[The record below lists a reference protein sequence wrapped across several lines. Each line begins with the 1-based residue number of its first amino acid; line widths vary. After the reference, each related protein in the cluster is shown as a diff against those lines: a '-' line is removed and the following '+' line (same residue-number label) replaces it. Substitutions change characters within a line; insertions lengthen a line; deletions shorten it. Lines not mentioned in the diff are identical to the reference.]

1 MCGRYMITSPPE
13 AVRRLF
19 RASGLPNV
27 PPRWNVAPTD
37 DVMVVRN
44 GAAGR
49 ELVTMRWGL
58 VPRWSKDGPQGKP
71 MINARAETVAKAPSY
86 RDGFRERRCLVP
98 ADGYYEWQKRPDGRD
113 PFLFRP
119 KGGGPFA
126 FAGIW
131 ETWHRK
137 GERNAPLLQSCAI
150 VTTGPS
156 ELVRPLHD
164 RMPVILPYKAWP
176 KWLGEEA
183 ANENELRALLKHGG
197 DDTFECVAVSR
208 RVNSVDNDDAECI
221 EPIEDGDTGA
231 DVGRLL

>member
-1 MCGRYMITSPPE
+1 MITSPPE

-44 GAAGR
+44 GTPGR

-58 VPRWSKDGPQGKP
+58 VPWWSKDGPRGKP
-71 MINARAETVAKAPSY
+71 LINARAETAATAPSF
-86 RDGFRERRCLVP
+86 RDAFRERRCLVP
-98 ADGYYEWQKRPDGRD
+98 ADGYYEWRKSPGGRD

-119 KGGGPFA
+119 RGETPFA

-131 ETWHRK
+131 ETWRPK
-137 GERNAPLLQSCAI
+137 GERDAPALLSCSI

-164 RMPVILPYKAWP
+164 RMPVILPAEAWP
-176 KWLGEEA
+176 MWLGEAA
-183 ANENELRALLKHGG
+183 ANENQLRALLQPGG
-197 DDTFECVAVSR
+197 DEAFECIAVSR
-208 RVNSVDNDDAECI
+208 RVNSVANDDAACI
-221 EPIEDGDTGA
+221 EAIGGGAAGA